1 MSLTRSSAEEEC
13 IRYADD
19 IVLLAK
25 SERASERLLESST
38 EYLEE
43 TLKLKVNRKKS
54 RTVSVFAIRNFK
66 YLGFCFGKNGKG
78 IYVRVH
84 GKSWKKVKEK
94 LRRLTYRLSLIHI

>member
-1 MSLTRSSAEEEC
+1 MEVSATVREGVPC

-38 EYLEE
+38 KYLEG
-43 TLKLKVNRKKS
+43 TLKLKVNREKS
-54 RTVSVFAIRNFK
+54 RTVSVFTIRNFK

-78 IYVRVH
+78 IYATSRDLLVFTLKTV
-84 GKSWKKVKEK
+84 
-94 LRRLTYRLSLIHI
+94 LS